1 MREKGGDLE
10 ILRKKLSGMLGS
22 EIIKDGKKFN
32 IKYVMFVKKIIGKG
46 KVEKKDEWMGKDW
59 KCEIIG
65 KYDKNE
71 IGNGNLIRGLEKK
84 ENYDNKNKELIIKR
98 KNLKY

>member
-1 MREKGGDLE
+1 M
-10 ILRKKLSGMLGS
+10 
-22 EIIKDGKKFN
+22 
-32 IKYVMFVKKIIGKG
+32 
-46 KVEKKDEWMGKDW
+46 
-59 KCEIIG
+59 G